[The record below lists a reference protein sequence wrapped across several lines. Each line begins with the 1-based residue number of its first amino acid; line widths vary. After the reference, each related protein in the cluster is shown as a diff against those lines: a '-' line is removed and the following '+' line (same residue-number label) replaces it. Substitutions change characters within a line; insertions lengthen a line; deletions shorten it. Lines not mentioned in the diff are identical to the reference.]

1 MAVSL
6 FFLLLLSAKLDGP
19 EKDRA
24 KMVQGG
30 YATRIQ
36 SLSDK
41 EEPHYLKTQARSPI
55 LEDFGRSS
63 CAIISL
69 KDRIIL
75 AIKELLKKTLRFVIV
90 NVILKLLII

>member
-1 MAVSL
+1 
-6 FFLLLLSAKLDGP
+6 
-19 EKDRA
+19 
-24 KMVQGG
+24 MVQEQWKH
-30 YATRIQ
+30 ILNQ

-55 LEDFGRSS
+55 FWRTSGLSS